1 MKIYQ
6 FCGRGFISLS
16 QKYEERVRKFP
27 FLARHYFKSESEL
40 YRFIYIGQCIVS
52 QEEGFQHKTLNW
64 STFFHLLVPTYK
76 QGRKEGPE
84 TIRTV
89 HKFRSNRLKWKIKT
103 RVTSSNLRVTSSN
116 LRVTSSNPRVTRSN
130 PRVTSSNP
138 RVSSS
143 NSRVKTSNQRVT
155 ISNARVTSSNPRV
168 RRLKA

>member
-6 FCGRGFISLS
+6 FWGRGFISLS

-40 YRFIYIGQCIVS
+40 YHFIYIVQCTVS
-52 QEEGFQHKTLNW
+52 QEEDFQHKTLNW

-76 QGRKEGPE
+76 QGRKEGAE

-103 RVTSSNLRVTSSN
+103 RVTSCKLRVQIYE
-116 LRVTSSNPRVTRSN
+116 LRVQITSYEFKS
-130 PRVTSSNP
+130 TSYE
-138 RVSSS
+138 V
-143 NSRVKTSNQRVT
+143 
-155 ISNARVTSSNPRV
+155 
-168 RRLKA
+168 